1 MCIFLHAAPVLTLP
15 PDPVFPPCCP
25 IACLPR
31 HTSLNRPPSGQDLL
45 QRQDAFSARCTPLGA
60 PWSPCADGP
69 GTGSD
74 DGSFSPPSATHGLR
88 SVSVGLRDGS
98 IEELAGY
105 SGGKTEG
112 EGASTVDVDSL
123 NGMLK

>member
-1 MCIFLHAAPVLTLP
+1 MVLFVSPKLLHTGPDPCQTLLTPPAAPPL
-15 PDPVFPPCCP
+15 
-25 IACLPR
+25 R

-45 QRQDAFSARCTPLGA
+45 QRQDAFSARCTPPGA
-60 PWSPCADGP
+60 PWSPCADGLGP
-69 GTGSD
+69 GSD
-74 DGSFSPPSATHGLR
+74 DGSFSLPSATHGLR

-105 SGGKTEG
+105 SGGKEAG
-112 EGASTVDVDSL
+112 EGASVDVDAL